1 MNKMAKNVGH
11 LISLNGEYLYSAA
24 HGAMFAPLRINDR
37 VAKQVQ
43 TALNS
48 TQPDEN
54 SCIKTMKPIWCDGR
68 FMLATEF
75 TPVTKC
81 TATLLSLPSHLTKTE
96 MCYKCLCNGNCTD
109 DFMRNVVA
117 KNILP
122 ELYNQKQK

>member
-1 MNKMAKNVGH
+1 
-11 LISLNGEYLYSAA
+11 
-24 HGAMFAPLRINDR
+24 MFAPLRINDR